1 MLETMFGQNSGL
13 GQASESLSI
22 GPIIVVIIVIII
34 AVIVILILLLILVT
48 LSIKLM
54 INNNAN
60 NSKKELRDTP
70 CTRGPGMTQPA
81 GADPVPTA
89 HVAAHISD
97 SKGHRRRR
105 LGE

>member
-60 NSKKELRDTP
+60 NSKKRI
-70 CTRGPGMTQPA
+70 TRHTLHEGAWNDAA
-81 GADPVPTA
+81 G
-89 HVAAHISD
+89 
-97 SKGHRRRR
+97 RRRSSPNSSCCSTH
-105 LGE
+105 LGLQGTSRAQTR

>member
-60 NSKKELRDTP
+60 EK
-70 CTRGPGMTQPA
+70 TRITRHTLHEGAWNDAA
-81 GADPVPTA
+81 G
-89 HVAAHISD
+89 
-97 SKGHRRRR
+97 RRRSSPNSSCCSTH
-105 LGE
+105 LGLQGTSRAQTR